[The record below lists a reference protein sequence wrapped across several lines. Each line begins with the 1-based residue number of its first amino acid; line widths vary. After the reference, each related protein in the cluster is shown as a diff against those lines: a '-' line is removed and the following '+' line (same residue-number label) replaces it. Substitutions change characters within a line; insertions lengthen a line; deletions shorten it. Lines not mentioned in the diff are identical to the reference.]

1 LYEKGGAFMSRVSEV
16 TALQQQRVKE
26 MQERMKNHDLSD
38 DKVNQLMIQ
47 NMTQTLN
54 DISAT
59 LAIISDKYTERK
71 L

>member
-1 LYEKGGAFMSRVSEV
+1 MSRVSEV

-47 NMTQTLN
+47 NMTQTMN
-54 DISAT
+54 DISYT
-59 LAIISDKYTERK
+59 LALMADSMEKK
-71 L
+71 